1 MSACEAA
8 LVHAKNLHIDE
19 CEAVFVQ
26 RKIITVRIT
35 DSEIAE
41 IKQNNDKSLGVRII
55 NQKKISSAQTS
66 NIDDAAKII
75 DQAFQASN
83 YLEKKKLLEVIAF

>member
-8 LVHAKNLHIDE
+8 LEHAKNLQIDE

-41 IKQNNDKSLGVRII
+41 IKQNNDKNLGVRII
-55 NQKKISSAQTS
+55 NQKKFLLL
-66 NIDDAAKII
+66 K
-75 DQAFQASN
+75 QAT
-83 YLEKKKLLEVIAF
+83 